1 MEFLQKK
8 IAKQV
13 AASLNNTLIGGKK
26 SSRWHDE
33 IWNIKYL
40 HRYTL
45 QLSFVIDLFLYYNF
59 FIVFVL
65 FETFSCLVNTLIVY
79 LEKISELYK
88 K

>member
-40 HRYTL
+40 HRYKA
-45 QLSFVIDLFLYYNF
+45 QLVSVIDLFLYYNF
-59 FIVFVL
+59 FIVFDL
-65 FETFSCLVNTLIVY
+65 FKTFSCLVNTPNVY
-79 LEKISELYK
+79 LEI
-88 K
+88 